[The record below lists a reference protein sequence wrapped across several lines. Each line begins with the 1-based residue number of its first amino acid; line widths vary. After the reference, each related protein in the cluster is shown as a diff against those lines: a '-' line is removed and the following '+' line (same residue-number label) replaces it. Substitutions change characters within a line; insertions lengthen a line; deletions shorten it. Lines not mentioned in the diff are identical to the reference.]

1 MKKDWKYS
9 RLVDL
14 TLLFLGGFVAGG
26 LIMAVFM
33 YLWRML

>member
-1 MKKDWKYS
+1 MKKEWKYS
-9 RLVDL
+9 RLIDL
-14 TLLFLGGFVAGG
+14 TLLFLGGFVAGS